1 MPSMTIE
8 RLAPLIALALIDST
22 SFGTLLIPLWLMLV
36 PGRPRPGRI
45 VLFLGT
51 VAAFYLLLG
60 MALLLGASML
70 LELLEEAGDAQ
81 PLRIA
86 QLVVGTGL
94 MALGARME
102 PWTQA
107 GKERRAARRGAKQA
121 RTGPSLFV
129 RMRGYATDASAPVGA
144 VVVFALTAAVIE
156 AASMIPYLAAI
167 GLLTASELSL
177 LGRSVVLFGY
187 CLVMITPALLLLVAR
202 LFLHDYVSPL
212 LKKLESL
219 LTRHTNGAMAWVVF
233 LVGLYLAG
241 DSLNRLVRS

>member
-1 MPSMTIE
+1 MTIE
-8 RLAPLIALALIDST
+8 LLAPLVALALIDST

-70 LELLEEAGDAQ
+70 LEMLQGAGDSQ

-86 QLVVGTGL
+86 QLVVGIGL
-94 MALGARME
+94 MVLGAGME
-102 PWTQA
+102 PWTKA
-107 GKERRAARRGAKQA
+107 GKERRAARRAAKQA
-121 RTGPSLFV
+121 RSGPSLFV
-129 RMRGYATDASAPVGA
+129 RMRRYATDPSAPVGA
-144 VVVFALTAAVIE
+144 VIVFALTAAIIE

-202 LFLHDYVSPL
+202 LCLHDSVAPV

-219 LTRHTNGAMAWVVF
+219 LSRHTNGAMAWVIF

-241 DSLNRLVRS
+241 DSLSKLVRW